1 MHSAQGILCCHDIA
15 LSEFRALEC
24 GSSSLMGEMW
34 EVLTLAGDK
43 KTHYFSSIIK
53 FSKVL
58 EI

>member
-1 MHSAQGILCCHDIA
+1 MILHCQ
-15 LSEFRALEC
+15 FRALEC
-24 GSSSLMGEMW
+24 GSSSVMGEMW

-43 KTHYFSSIIK
+43 KTQYFSSIIK